1 MIGWST
7 VKSNYC
13 TVQVFTCDVKGG
25 WVGGGEGGVD
35 TFTVL
40 EVIVNKIHDGVVSTI
55 IVAITKI
62 NLLVGYNNNIIITIT
77 ITILVG
83 CDLMIGWTLT
93 CERRAAHVGKL
104 GDISIYNF

>member
-1 MIGWST
+1 M
-7 VKSNYC
+7 
-13 TVQVFTCDVKGG
+13 FTCDVKGG

-55 IVAITKI
+55 IVAITNI
-62 NLLVGYNNNIIITIT
+62 NLLVGYNNNITIT

-83 CDLMIGWTLT
+83 CDLMIGWTLAG
-93 CERRAAHVGKL
+93 ERGAAHVGKL
-104 GDISIYNF
+104 GDI